1 MATTS
6 SSAKGALLQELVGL
20 NSWSM
25 QSLSLQYRACCHKGA
40 AASVVCTRCPMAVSA
55 SFALPLGSPVPGLL
69 GGPVSPVFISSVLC
83 PVDWGLIDR
92 GSAIS

>member
-25 QSLSLQYRACCHKGA
+25 QSLSLQHRACCHKGA
-40 AASVVCTRCPMAVSA
+40 AASVAHVCPVAVSA

-83 PVDWGLIDR
+83 PVDWGLIEALL
-92 GSAIS
+92 SAEV